1 MSQVSFDFNG
11 CNFVVTGASSGMGKQ
26 VAIELANAGAKVLAL
41 ARGQKALEELQNIS
55 PENIEYAAVDV
66 CDASRLTEI
75 ISSFVCKYGKISGA
89 VHAAGITGLTPLRA
103 FDNEEAHRIID
114 ISFWGAVNLMQ
125 ICTKAK
131 ISNKEAS
138 FLLFSSVRSHRT
150 DKGLFSYASAKAA
163 LQVAAKTFAKE
174 TSNRGI
180 RVNTISPGLVK
191 TAMTNGLEQTHNLN
205 EVNQSSLLGIGEAS
219 DVSGMVLFLLSDR
232 AKWITGTDI
241 VVDGGYLA

>member
-1 MSQVSFDFNG
+1 MQV
-11 CNFVVTGASSGMGKQ
+11 
-26 VAIELANAGAKVLAL
+26 
-41 ARGQKALEELQNIS
+41 
-55 PENIEYAAVDV
+55 
-66 CDASRLTEI
+66 
-75 ISSFVCKYGKISGA
+75 
-89 VHAAGITGLTPLRA
+89 
-103 FDNEEAHRIID
+103 
-114 ISFWGAVNLMQ
+114 
-125 ICTKAK
+125 CTKTK

-180 RVNTISPGLVK
+180 RVNTISPGWVK
-191 TAMTNGLEQTHNLN
+191 TAMTNGLDQTHNLN